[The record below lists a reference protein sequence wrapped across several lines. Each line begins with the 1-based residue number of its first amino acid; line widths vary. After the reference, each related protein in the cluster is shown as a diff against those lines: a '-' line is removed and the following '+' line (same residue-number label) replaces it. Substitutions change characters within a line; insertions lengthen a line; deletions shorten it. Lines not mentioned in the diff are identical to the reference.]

1 MKEAI
6 KRPSLTLPPPAPT
19 RAVSIV
25 ASGAYVPPGI
35 RTNADLERMVE
46 TSDEWIYSRTG
57 IRERHIAGD
66 NEATSDMAAEA
77 ARRALADTD
86 LAPEQIDLILV
97 ATCTPDM
104 TFPSTAC
111 FVQQKIG
118 ATRAACLD
126 VSAAC
131 AGFLYAL
138 DVGRQYVASGQMDTV
153 LVIGAEKMSTV
164 MDWTDRTTCVLFGDG
179 AGAAILQAAE
189 NSYGI
194 LPSVLGADGSL
205 NHLLSI
211 PGGGS
216 REPFSQRVLDEKS
229 HCLKMAGREV
239 FKHAVT
245 NMAAAAQAALKQSGA
260 CIEDVA
266 CIIPHQ
272 ANARIIQAIGQRIG
286 APIEQFYLNVDRYGN
301 TSAAS
306 VIMALDEAA
315 RNGRVKR
322 GDLVLLVV
330 FGGGFTWA
338 ATLLEW

>member
-1 MKEAI
+1 MTAAAQLKPVVA
-6 KRPSLTLPPPAPT
+6 APT
-19 RAVSIV
+19 RTVSIV

-35 RTNADLERMVE
+35 RTNADLEKMVD

-57 IRERHIAGD
+57 IRERHIAED
-66 NEATSDMAAEA
+66 HEATSDMAAEA
-77 ARRALADTD
+77 ARRALADAHLGPD
-86 LAPEQIDLILV
+86 QIDLILV

-111 FVQQKIG
+111 FVQQQLG
-118 ATRAACLD
+118 ATHAACLD
-126 VSAAC
+126 LSAAC

-138 DVGRQYVASGQMDTV
+138 DVGRQYVASGQLNTV

-179 AGAAILQAAE
+179 AGAAILQATDA
-189 NSYGI
+189 SHGVW
-194 LPSVLGADGSL
+194 PAVLGADGSL
-205 NHLLSI
+205 NKLLAI

-216 REPFSQRVLDEKS
+216 REPFSQQVLDDKR

-245 NMAAAAQAALKQSGA
+245 NMAAAAQEALQRSGA

-315 RNGRVKR
+315 RNGRIQR

>member
-1 MKEAI
+1 MV
-6 KRPSLTLPPPAPT
+6 AP
-19 RAVSIV
+19 RVVSIT
-25 ASGAYVPPGI
+25 ATGAYVPEQI
-35 RTNADLERMVE
+35 RTNHDLETMVD
-46 TSDEWIYSRTG
+46 TSDEWIFSRTG
-57 IRERHIAGD
+57 IRQRHIAD
-66 NEATSDMAAEA
+66 ATQAASDLAVQA
-77 ARRALADTD
+77 ARRALDDAR
-86 LAPEQIDLILV
+86 LVPEAVDLILV

-111 FVQQKIG
+111 FVQQQLG
-118 ATRAACLD
+118 AKQAACLD

-131 AGFLYAL
+131 SGFLYAL
-138 DVGRQYVASGQMDTV
+138 DLGRQYVASGQMETV
-153 LVIGAEKMSTV
+153 LVIGAEKMSSV

-179 AGAAILQAAE
+179 AGAAVLQPSSAE
-189 NSYGI
+189 YGL
-194 LPSVLGADGSL
+194 LPAVLGSDGSL
-205 NHLLSI
+205 SDLLAI

-216 REPFSQRVLDEKS
+216 RHPPSPEMLEQKRHL
-229 HCLKMAGREV
+229 LKMSGREV

-245 NMAAAAQAALKQSGA
+245 NMAAAAQEALRRNGA
-260 CIEDVA
+260 RIEDVA

-286 APIEQFYLNVDRYGN
+286 APIEQFYLNVERYGN

-315 RNGRVKR
+315 RGGRVQR